1 MSTTVKPEAAPK
13 RTDTTEPRP
22 KRRPYSDLAG
32 IRFLVDHQ
40 GNRTDALVP
49 IEVFQRMLDDLEDL
63 EDIQDAYE
71 AEQEMEGQEWVSWE
85 DFKQELDALDT
96 DVSRSTQ

>member
-13 RTDTTEPRP
+13 RTDTAELRP

-71 AEQEMEGQEWVSWE
+71 AEQEMEGQEWVPLE
-85 DFKQELDALDT
+85 Q
-96 DVSRSTQ
+96 VIC

>member
-1 MSTTVKPEAAPK
+1 MSTTAKPKAAPK
-13 RTDTTEPRP
+13 RTDTAKQEP

-71 AEQEMEGQEWVSWE
+71 AEQEMEGQEWVPLE
-85 DFKQELDALDT
+85 Q
-96 DVSRSTQ
+96 VIC

>member
-1 MSTTVKPEAAPK
+1 MSTTVKPAVAPQ
-13 RTDTTEPRP
+13 RTDTAKQEP

-40 GNRTDALVP
+40 GNRTEAVVP

-63 EDIQDAYE
+63 EDSQDAYE
-71 AEQEMEGQEWVSWE
+71 AKQEMEGQEWVPLE
-85 DFKQELDALDT
+85 QVIAELNI
-96 DVSRSTQ
+96 DVSGPAQ

>member
-1 MSTTVKPEAAPK
+1 MSTTVKPEATPK
-13 RTDTTEPRP
+13 RTDTAEQES

-71 AEQEMEGQEWVSWE
+71 AEQEMEGQEWIPLEQVIW
-85 DFKQELDALDT
+85 
-96 DVSRSTQ
+96 